1 MNGVSAMNGLILAF
15 VVASGG
21 IETTWEKNEEGE
33 VVYVVQL
40 DDQAI
45 SALKQGYS
53 ITSALPDEV
62 SQLKS
67 IRLQYGNRKLH
78 KPALITPVD
87 ESLGTAMGE
96 RSSIVLASHPAQ
108 QSPLSPAGA
117 YRQNETGSQIN
128 YPDRGRPL
136 AATVAG
142 SSATPQGSAPAVSG
156 GTFAAPLPSIPAAR
170 IPEVQQAPIE
180 TPADPRTTYDGQS
193 LLSNGQ
199 VNPLGVPSTSSG
211 FDDTQP
217 IRLPPGHGVLAP
229 QWHSVPADNL
239 GAASGFSPNARGPMM
254 QNDFSTAQGSTAQG
268 STLSD
273 LPPSLPTSGGAIN
286 TIPRQPESQ
295 DFRLPGPVAF
305 QANPVNPR
313 TDRQVIAPPPLLS
326 GTETQWQN
334 GNSRP
339 SGNQGTATR
348 VQGGSVLQN
357 QSTPNGYAISQE
369 SRSIPAAATTPA
381 RFTGGIQPIPA
392 SNQPINTVDAGFRT
406 RVSQVTPATA
416 QPVRSQQTTETS
428 WWELVNRQDSQAS
441 ADSGSRLA
449 QAISAPIAAS
459 TNQKTGPSAPP
470 SSVLPKSSSADS
482 SLETASTPKDNR
494 FGIMGLLFLSVGL
507 NAYMG
512 FLLRGFYVKSRQL
525 ARDLRESIATA

>member
-1 MNGVSAMNGLILAF
+1 MNGVLAMNGLILAF

-21 IETTWEKNEEGE
+21 IETTWEKNKEGD

-45 SALKQGYS
+45 NALKQGYS
-53 ITSALPDEV
+53 ITSALPDEL

-67 IRLQYGNRKLH
+67 IRLQYGNRKLR
-78 KPALITPVD
+78 KPALIMPID
-87 ESLGTAMGE
+87 EGLGTAMGE
-96 RSSIVLASHPAQ
+96 RSPIVLASHTAQ
-108 QSPLSPAGA
+108 QGALSPAEA

-142 SSATPQGSAPAVSG
+142 SPATPPSSTPAVSG
-156 GTFAAPLPSIPAAR
+156 GTFSAPLPPVPAPR
-170 IPEVQQAPIE
+170 IPEVRQAHSE

-199 VNPLGVPSTSSG
+199 VNPLGAPSTSSG
-211 FDDTQP
+211 FDDTRP

-229 QWHSVPADNL
+229 QWHSVPVDKL
-239 GAASGFSPNARGPMM
+239 GAASEFSPNVRGPMM
-254 QNDFSTAQGSTAQG
+254 PNDFSTTQG

-273 LPPSLPTSGGAIN
+273 LPPSLPTSGGALN
-286 TIPRQPESQ
+286 TVQPQPASQ
-295 DFRLPGPVAF
+295 DFRLPGPVAS
-305 QANPVNPR
+305 QATPVNPG
-313 TDRQVIAPPPLLS
+313 TERQVIAPPPLLS

-339 SGNQGTATR
+339 SGNRASGTL
-348 VQGGSVLQN
+348 VQGGIPLQN
-357 QSTPNGYAISQE
+357 PAHPNDYAISRE
-369 SRSIPAAATTPA
+369 SPSIPAAATTPA
-381 RFTGGIQPIPA
+381 RYTGGIQPVPA
-392 SNQPINTVDAGFRT
+392 SNQPINTVDAGFKT
-406 RVSQVTPATA
+406 RIPQMSPAAA
-416 QPVRSQQTTETS
+416 QTVHPQQTTEPS

-441 ADSGSRLA
+441 AGSGSRLA
-449 QAISAPIAAS
+449 QAISAPVSAS
-459 TNQKTGPSAPP
+459 TNEKAEQSAP
-470 SSVLPKSSSADS
+470 SSSALPKSSLVDS
-482 SLETASTPKDNR
+482 RSETASTPKDNR

-512 FLLRGFYVKSRQL
+512 FLLRGFYVKSKQL